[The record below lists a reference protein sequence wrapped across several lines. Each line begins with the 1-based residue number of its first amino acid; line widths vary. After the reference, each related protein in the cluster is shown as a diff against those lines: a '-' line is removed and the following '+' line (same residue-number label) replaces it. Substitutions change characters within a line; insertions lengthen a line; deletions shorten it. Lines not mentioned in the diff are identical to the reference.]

1 MIHLAQHI
9 EVLLLDNDCVIVPNL
24 GGFVAHYAPAAKS
37 EGRGLF
43 LPPTRRIGFN
53 PQLKIND
60 GLLAQSYMTAY
71 DTDFAHANKMM
82 EREIAQLRKQLHE
95 DGKAELPNIGELHYS
110 IQGIYSF
117 IPDNHRLVAP
127 QLYGLSSFE
136 MQEVSTLESELRKRQ
151 AVAVHTPA
159 TRRSRRA
166 FRLRKSHLLNAAAM
180 LVAIVSFFL
189 LSTPV
194 ENTAVIESNYARI
207 LPEDLFAHFEKQSL
221 ALTPV
226 APHNHK
232 ATEAPQE
239 KPQAQTRH
247 TIVAKEI
254 KVGASTTASATTT
267 AKAEVP
273 TQTKVRSEKPVA
285 ARPATTP
292 ARPTAAKQQPT
303 ATASAAKATQKRYHI
318 IVASVS
324 SEKDARAM
332 AQRLKDK
339 GYPEA
344 QALIGGGKMRVS
356 LQAFASSE
364 EAYQAVGKLRQH
376 KDYEQA
382 WVLKQ

>member
-1 MIHLAQHI
+1 M
-9 EVLLLDNDCVIVPNL
+9 LDNDCVIVPNL
-24 GGFVAHYAPAAKS
+24 GGFVAHYAPASKS

-117 IPDNHRLVAP
+117 IPDNNRLVAP
-127 QLYGLSSFE
+127 MLYGLSSFE
-136 MQEVSTLESELRKRQ
+136 MQEVTTLENELRKRQ
-151 AVAVHTPA
+151 AVAVSTHA

-166 FRLRKSHLLNAAAM
+166 FRLRKSHLLNVAAM

-226 APHNHK
+226 VPNNHK
-232 ATEAPQE
+232 GTETQQ
-239 KPQAQTRH
+239 KKQPQAQARH

-254 KVGASTTASATTT
+254 KVGASATASATTT
-267 AKAEVP
+267 ATAKAEIP
-273 TQTKVRSEKPVA
+273 AQTKVRSEKPVA

-292 ARPTAAKQQPT
+292 ARPTAAKQQPSAPVSA
-303 ATASAAKATQKRYHI
+303 ATAKATQKRYHI